1 VYRAPYPA
9 LTSVVL
15 MPEWYLCTLALA
27 ALSLLGAFWRPLLAA
42 APLCVLTLAASVA
55 QAVLSGARASF
66 PRSGSRGQT
75 LRLHALTAVLHLLQ
89 PLARLRGRVRSALTP
104 WRRHGPEDFA
114 VPRTRTWRVW
124 TERWEAA
131 DVRLERLEALLARSG
146 RRVARGGDYDD
157 WDLEVRAGGLSAVR
171 ILLTLEEH
179 GQGRQMVRFRARP
192 CYRTAVLV
200 VFSLLTAGALLAGL
214 DGSLAAMVGLGTG
227 ALLLALAAGRECG
240 AAMGTAQEALEAE
253 TR

>member
-1 VYRAPYPA
+1 V
-9 LTSVVL
+9 
-15 MPEWYLCTLALA
+15 ALA
-27 ALSLLGAFWRPLLAA
+27 VLSLLGAFWHPLLVA
-42 APLCVLTLAASVA
+42 APLCALSLAASVA

-66 PRSGSRGQT
+66 PESRSRGQT
-75 LRLHALTAVLHLLQ
+75 LRLHALTAALHLLQ

-104 WRRHGPEDFA
+104 WRRHGPEGFA
-114 VPRTRTWRVW
+114 VPRTRTWSMW

-131 DVRLERLEALLARSG
+131 DVRLRRLEALLALGG

-171 ILLTLEEH
+171 ILLTIEEH

-192 CYRTAVLV
+192 RYRPAVLA
-200 VFSLLTAGALLAGL
+200 VFAVLAAGALLAGL
-214 DGSLAAMVGLGTG
+214 DGSLGAVAGLGTA
-227 ALLLALAAGRECG
+227 ALMLALPAGRECG
-240 AAMGTAQEALEAE
+240 AAMATAREALEAE